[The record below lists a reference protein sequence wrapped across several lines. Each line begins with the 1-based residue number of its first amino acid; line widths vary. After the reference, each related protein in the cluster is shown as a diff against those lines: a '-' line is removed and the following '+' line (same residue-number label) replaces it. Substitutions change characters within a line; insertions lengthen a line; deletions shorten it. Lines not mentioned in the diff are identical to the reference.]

1 MRSKTLLL
9 ALTISAV
16 VAAGLFLPNLT
27 YAGTYTGQMG
37 SSQVAFGPLAGN
49 QGPTA
54 PILMV
59 RDGHGRSGSWS
70 GAARSFNGGRAFHSG
85 RGFYGGFGYPYYY
98 GNQYYIAPSCDSVVW
113 DSDLDEWVCADT
125 Y

>member
-9 ALTISAV
+9 ALTVSAV
-16 VAAGLFLPNLT
+16 AVAGLFLPNLT
-27 YAGTYTGQMG
+27 YAGQMG
-37 SSQVAFGPLAGN
+37 SSQVAFGPLATN

-59 RDGHGRSGSWS
+59 RDGHGHGGSWS
-70 GAARSFNGGRAFHSG
+70 GAARSSHGARDFHG

-98 GNQYYIAPSCDSVVW
+98 GNQYYIAPSCDTVW
-113 DSDLDEWVCADT
+113 NPDLEEWVCSDEYT